1 MEFKMLI
8 DYSKP
13 APKPKRDW
21 LAIGCYVVMIAVTV
35 AVYVGLVYR
44 DVL

>member
-8 DYSKP
+8 DYSKQ

-21 LAIGCYVVMIAVTV
+21 LAIGVYAAMAALVVAL
-35 AVYVGLVYR
+35 YFGLQMR
-44 DVL
+44 GVL